1 MGFFFIDLLSLYGFI
16 FASCLMGL
24 KRKENGLLSLFL
36 LLLSWCLCVVVLD
49 VCIFLNMNVYGD
61 DVFWILGVVIVE
73 NPTKS

>member
-1 MGFFFIDLLSLYGFI
+1 
-16 FASCLMGL
+16 MGL
-24 KRKENGLLSLFL
+24 KRKENGLLLLFL
-36 LLLSWCLCVVVLD
+36 LLLMLLSWCLYVVVLD